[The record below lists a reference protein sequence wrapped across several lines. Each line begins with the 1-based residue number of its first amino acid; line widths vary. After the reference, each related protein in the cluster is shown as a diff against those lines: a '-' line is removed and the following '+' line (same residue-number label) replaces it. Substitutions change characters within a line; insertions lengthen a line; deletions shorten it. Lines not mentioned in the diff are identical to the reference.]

1 MIKGLPKERLAFYAL
16 AAAGVIVCA
25 LTELEKYSPAVAAI
39 CGGPESGCETVRA
52 SRYSSLFGISL
63 GYWGLASYAALVALY
78 RRNAAWA
85 GLFAGVMAGA
95 EFYFAYLQI
104 SVIQAI
110 CILCMIQFAIVMLLG
125 VLLFATAFPPARRW
139 KYRAAMLGLAAAAF
153 AAFFVPLKVQAAG
166 PIMGRAESIT
176 STGNPASPYRIEF
189 FSDYQCHYCK
199 QNEMAER
206 QIMKEYPE
214 AFIVF
219 RDYII
224 QSHPYSPMAVAYANS
239 VAYYQGKEM
248 YLKTRS
254 EIFDNQETILDY
266 LKVKLP
272 SMRQDKTMED
282 AVNEKLR
289 NDLARAEQLKITGT
303 PSIALVKNG
312 EVHRVLRGY
321 LPYDKLKPELDEF
334 VGRKAQ

>member
-1 MIKGLPKERLAFYAL
+1 MIKGLPKERWAFYAL
-16 AAAGVIVCA
+16 IAAGVIVCV
-25 LTELEKYSPAVAAI
+25 LTELEKYLPTVAAI
-39 CGGPESGCETVRA
+39 CGGPGSGCETVRT
-52 SRYSSLFGISL
+52 SRYSSMFGVSL
-63 GYWGLASYAALVALY
+63 GYWGLASYAMLVALY
-78 RRNAAWA
+78 WRNTAWA

-110 CILCMIQFAIVMLLG
+110 CILCMIQFAIVMLLA

-139 KYRAAMLGLAAAAF
+139 RYRAAMLGLAAAAF
-153 AAFFVPLKVQAAG
+153 AVFLAPLKVQAAG

-176 STGNPASPYRIEF
+176 STGNPASPYRLEL

-199 QNEMAER
+199 QNEMIER

-214 AFIVF
+214 IFLVF

-248 YLKTRS
+248 YLKTRT
-254 EIFDNQETILDY
+254 EIFDNQEKILEY
-266 LKVKLP
+266 LKGKLP
-272 SMRQDKTMED
+272 SMKQDKAMEE
-282 AVNEKLR
+282 AVNGKLS
-289 NDLARAEQLKITGT
+289 NDVARAGELQITGT
-303 PSIALVKNG
+303 PSMALIKNG
-312 EVHRVLRGY
+312 EVFRVFRGY
-321 LPYDKLKPELDEF
+321 LPYEKIKPELDEF
-334 VGRKAQ
+334 VGRKAK

>member
-1 MIKGLPKERLAFYAL
+1 MIKGLPKERLAFYVL
-16 AAAGVIVCA
+16 IAAGVIVCA
-25 LTELEKYSPAVAAI
+25 LTELEKHLPAVAAI
-39 CGGPESGCETVRA
+39 CGGPGSGCETVRA
-52 SRYSSLFGISL
+52 SRYSSLFGVSL
-63 GYWGLASYAALVALY
+63 GYWGLASYMALAGLY
-78 RRNAAWA
+78 WRNAAWA

-125 VLLFATAFPPARRW
+125 VLLFATAFPPALRGR
-139 KYRAAMLGLAAAAF
+139 YRAAMLALAAATF
-153 AAFFVPLKVQAAG
+153 AVFLVPLKVQAAG

-189 FSDYQCHYCK
+189 FSDYQCHFCK
-199 QNEMAER
+199 QNELIER

-214 AFIVF
+214 VFLIF

-239 VAYYQGKEM
+239 VAYYQGKDA

-254 EIFDNQETILDY
+254 EIFDNQEKILDY
-266 LKVKLP
+266 LKGKLP
-272 SMRQDKTMED
+272 SMKQDKTMEE
-282 AVNEKLR
+282 AVNGKLS
-289 NDLARAEQLKITGT
+289 NDLGRAGELQIQGT
-303 PSIALVKNG
+303 PSMALIKNG
-312 EVHRVLRGY
+312 EVFRILRGY

-334 VGRKAQ
+334 VGRKAK